1 MDKLK
6 RLIFKGECKLKREV
20 FIEKMLEKSK
30 ELKIDFSVKQKE
42 QFFEYMNLLIEWNE
56 KMNLT
61 AITDP
66 EEIILKHFIDSITIL
81 KEIKDGS
88 NVVDVGTGAG
98 FPGIPLSIMN
108 PTLRITL
115 VDSLN
120 KRLIFLQEVVNKLEL
135 KNITIIHARAEEF
148 GQNKKYRESFDIST
162 SRAVAKLSTLSEYLI
177 PLVKVGGKVI
187 SMKAGGA
194 QEEIN
199 SAKNAIHILGGKIE
213 RIDTFNLPQS
223 DIGRTVIII
232 NKENT
237 TPCRYPRKPGM
248 PSKEPIK

>member
-1 MDKLK
+1 MKKEIFFEKMQEKLK
-6 RLIFKGECKLKREV
+6 VLDIC
-20 FIEKMLEKSK
+20 
-30 ELKIDFSVKQKE
+30 FSVEQIE
-42 QFFEYMNLLIEWNE
+42 QFFDYMELLIEWNE

-61 AITDP
+61 AITEP

-81 KEIKDGS
+81 KEIEDGS
-88 NVVDVGTGAG
+88 KIVDVGTGAG

-108 PTLRITL
+108 PTLKVTL

-120 KRLIFLQEVVNKLEL
+120 KRLIFLQEVVDKLKL
-135 KNITIIHARAEEF
+135 KNVEIIHARAEEF

-162 SRAVAKLSTLSEYLI
+162 SRAVANLSTLSEYLI

-187 SMKAGGA
+187 SMKAAEA

-199 SAKNAIHILGGKIE
+199 QAKKAIQVLGGTIEKIDE
-213 RIDTFNLPQS
+213 FNLPES
-223 DIGRTVIII
+223 DIGRTVIVIKKEEKTP
-232 NKENT
+232 NK
-237 TPCRYPRKPGM
+237 YPRKPGT

>member
-1 MDKLK
+1 MEK
-6 RLIFKGECKLKREV
+6 EV
-20 FIEKMLEKSK
+20 FVEKMQEKLRMLDVRFFM
-30 ELKIDFSVKQKE
+30 EQTE

-81 KEIKDGS
+81 KELEDDS
-88 NVVDVGTGAG
+88 TVVDVGTGAG

-108 PTLRITL
+108 PTLKITL

-120 KRLIFLQEVVNKLEL
+120 KRLIFLQEVVNKLNL
-135 KNITIIHARAEEF
+135 KNVEIVHARAEEF
-148 GQNKKYRESFDIST
+148 GQNKKYREYFDVST
-162 SRAVAKLSTLSEYLI
+162 SRAVANLSTLSEYLI
-177 PLVKVGGKVI
+177 PLVKVKGKVI
-187 SMKAGGA
+187 SMKASEA
-194 QEEIN
+194 REEIN
-199 SAKNAIHILGGKIE
+199 EAKKAIEILGGTIEKIDE
-213 RIDTFNLPQS
+213 FNLPQS

-232 NKENT
+232 RKNKQ
-237 TPCRYPRKPGM
+237 TPNKYPRKPGT

>member
-1 MDKLK
+1 MKKED
-6 RLIFKGECKLKREV
+6 
-20 FIEKMLEKSK
+20 FIVKMQEKSRN
-30 ELKIDFSVKQKE
+30 LGVRFSVEQIE

-81 KEIKDGS
+81 KELEDGS
-88 NVVDVGTGAG
+88 KVVDVGTGAG

-108 PTLRITL
+108 PTLKITL

-120 KRLIFLQEVVNKLEL
+120 KRLIFLQEVVNKLQL
-135 KNITIIHARAEEF
+135 KNIEIVHARAEEF
-148 GQNKKYRESFDIST
+148 GQNKKYRESFDVAT
-162 SRAVAKLSTLSEYLI
+162 SRAVANLSTLSEYLI
-177 PLVKVGGKVI
+177 PLVKVNGKAI
-187 SMKAGGA
+187 SMKASEA

-199 SAKNAIHILGGKIE
+199 EAKKAIEVLGGKIE
-213 RIDTFNLPQS
+213 KIEEFNLPQS

-232 NKENT
+232 KKEKQT
-237 TPCRYPRKPGM
+237 QAKYPRKPGT

>member
-1 MDKLK
+1 MEQL
-6 RLIFKGECKLKREV
+6 
-20 FIEKMLEKSK
+20 
-30 ELKIDFSVKQKE
+30 E
-42 QFFEYMNLLIEWNE
+42 QFFEYMELLIEWNE

-81 KEIKDGS
+81 NEIPNNSKI
-88 NVVDVGTGAG
+88 VDVGTGAG

-108 PTLRITL
+108 PTLKITL

-120 KRLIFLQEVVNKLEL
+120 KRLIFLQEVVNKLQL
-135 KNITIIHARAEEF
+135 KNVEIIHARAEEF
-148 GQNKKYRESFDIST
+148 GQNKKYRESFDVAT
-162 SRAVAKLSTLSEYLI
+162 SRAVANLSTLSEYLI

-187 SMKAGGA
+187 SMKAAAAG
-194 QEEIN
+194 QEIN
-199 SAKNAIHILGGKIE
+199 DAKKAIEVLGGVIEKIDE
-213 RIDTFNLPQS
+213 FNLPQS

-232 NKENT
+232 RKEKVTPNK
-237 TPCRYPRKPGM
+237 YPRKPGT

>member
-1 MDKLK
+1 MKK
-6 RLIFKGECKLKREV
+6 EE
-20 FIEKMLEKSK
+20 FIKKMQEKSK
-30 ELKIDFSVKQKE
+30 DLGVRFLVEQTE
-42 QFFEYMNLLIEWNE
+42 QFFDYMNLLIEWNE

-61 AITDP
+61 AITEP

-81 KEIKDGS
+81 KEIEDGAKL
-88 NVVDVGTGAG
+88 VDVGTGAG

-120 KRLIFLQEVVNKLEL
+120 KRLVFLQEVVNKLKLE
-135 KNITIIHARAEEF
+135 NIEIVHARAEEF
-148 GQNKKYRESFDIST
+148 GQNKKYREKFDVST
-162 SRAVAKLSTLSEYLI
+162 SRAVANLSTLSEYLI
-177 PLVKVGGKVI
+177 PLVNVGGKVI
-187 SMKAGGA
+187 SMKAAEA

-199 SAKNAIHILGGKIE
+199 EAKKAIEILGGKIE
-213 RIDTFNLPQS
+213 KIDEFNLPQS

-232 NKENT
+232 RKNNQ
-237 TPCRYPRKPGM
+237 TPSKYPRKPGT